1 MPRLLSQVN
10 GSGQVGISSDSVNL
24 GNMKTLNFESNRV
37 KFDSNAGVATVYTDP
52 LTVIGL

>member
-10 GSGQVGISSDSVNL
+10 GSGQVGISSDNVSL

-37 KFDSNAGVATVYTDP
+37 KLGSTGIATVPSAP
-52 LTVIGL
+52 LTIVGL

>member
-10 GSGQVGISSDSVNL
+10 GSGQVGISSDNVSL

-37 KFDSNAGVATVYTDP
+37 KLGATGIATVTSDP
-52 LTVIGL
+52 LTIVGL